1 MCTIWYMRTNCTIEV
16 DAPVGVV
23 WEIFTDVERWP
34 EWTASVT
41 SVTALDGSELEVGR
55 RYEIRQPR
63 LPRLIWEVTHLD
75 AGTTWTWRQ
84 RSPGASTAATHEVV
98 DLGAARSLVR
108 QRLEQSGPIG
118 TLTGRLTQ
126 RLTRRYLDLE
136 AKGLKARA
144 EVGHARATSA

>member
-1 MCTIWYMRTNCTIEV
+1 MQTECTIEV
-16 DAPVGVV
+16 DAPGGVV

-41 SVTALDGSELEVGR
+41 SVTALDGAELEVGR

-84 RSPGASTAATHEVV
+84 
-98 DLGAARSLVR
+98 
-108 QRLEQSGPIG
+108 Q
-118 TLTGRLTQ
+118 
-126 RLTRRYLDLE
+126 
-136 AKGLKARA
+136 
-144 EVGHARATSA
+144 